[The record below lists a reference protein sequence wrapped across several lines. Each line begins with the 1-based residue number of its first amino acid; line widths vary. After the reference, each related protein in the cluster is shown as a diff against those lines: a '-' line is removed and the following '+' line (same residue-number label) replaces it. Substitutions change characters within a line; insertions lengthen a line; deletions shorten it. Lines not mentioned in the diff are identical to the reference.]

1 LNPQYATELQT
12 GFKMAITRK
21 KATRREWQDWIQGYV
36 FLAPSFIFLAVFTY
50 FPVLYAFVLSFWRW
64 RVLRGEPT
72 FIGLDNYTYLFT
84 SEDFW
89 QAMWNTFYF
98 AAGSIPTGMAIALV
112 IALMLNRP
120 LRGLAIYR
128 TAYFLPTITS
138 LVAVSVVW
146 LWIYHPDVGLANYI
160 LSLFGLPGVR
170 WLNEPRSAMPALII
184 LGIWRGM
191 GYNVIIYLAG
201 LQNIPQHLY
210 EAAKIDGAN
219 RWELFRHVTWPL
231 LTPTSFFI
239 LIIAVIN
246 SFQSFTQIHV
256 MTQGGPIG
264 STTVIVYYLYQQA
277 FQQFT
282 MGYGSAIAMVLF
294 VMILILTLIQTKVLG
309 PRVHYQ

>member
-1 LNPQYATELQT
+1 
-12 GFKMAITRK
+12 MALRSLSQIK
-21 KATRREWQDWIQGYV
+21 RREWSDWLQGYA
-36 FLAPSFIFLAVFTY
+36 FLAPSFLILGVFVY
-50 FPVLYAFVLSFWRW
+50 FPVLYAAWLSLWRW
-64 RVLRGEPT
+64 RILRGEPT
-72 FIGLDNYTYLFT
+72 FIGLDNYTFLFS

-112 IALMLNRP
+112 IALLLNRP

-138 LVAVSVVW
+138 LVAVSIVW
-146 LWIYHPDVGLANYI
+146 LWIYHPDVGLANY
-160 LSLFGLPGVR
+160 LLNLVGLPSVR
-170 WLNEPRSAMPALII
+170 WLNAPQSAMPALII
-184 LGIWRGM
+184 LGIWRGL

-219 RWELFRHVTWPL
+219 RWQLFRHVTWPL

-239 LIIAVIN
+239 FIIAIIN
-246 SFQSFTQIHV
+246 SFQSFTQVDV

-264 STTVIVYYLYQQA
+264 STTVIVYYLYKQA

-294 VMILILTLIQTKVLG
+294 AMILGLTLIQIKVLG

>member
-1 LNPQYATELQT
+1 
-12 GFKMAITRK
+12 MAITLK
-21 KATRREWQDWIQGYV
+21 KVTRREWQDWLQGYA

-98 AAGSIPTGMAIALV
+98 AAGSIPTGMIIALV

-160 LSLFGLPGVR
+160 LNSIGLPSVR

-184 LGIWRGM
+184 LGIWRGL

-219 RWELFRHVTWPL
+219 RWDLFRHVTWPL

-256 MTQGGPIG
+256 MTQGGPLG

-294 VMILILTLIQTKVLG
+294 VMILILTLIQTKILG

>member
-1 LNPQYATELQT
+1 MRFQHIKKRE
-12 GFKMAITRK
+12 FK
-21 KATRREWQDWIQGYV
+21 DWLQGYA

-64 RVLRGEPT
+64 RVMRGEPT
-72 FIGLDNYTYLFT
+72 FIGLGNYEFLFT

-98 AAGSIPTGMAIALV
+98 AAGSIPTGMAIALA

-160 LSLFGLPGVR
+160 LNLFGLPGVR

-184 LGIWRGM
+184 LGIWRGL

-219 RWELFRHVTWPL
+219 RWQLFRHVT
-231 LTPTSFFI
+231 
-239 LIIAVIN
+239 
-246 SFQSFTQIHV
+246 
-256 MTQGGPIG
+256 
-264 STTVIVYYLYQQA
+264 
-277 FQQFT
+277 
-282 MGYGSAIAMVLF
+282 
-294 VMILILTLIQTKVLG
+294 
-309 PRVHYQ
+309 

>member
-1 LNPQYATELQT
+1 MALSISAKRRRTWADWLQAYA
-12 GFKMAITRK
+12 
-21 KATRREWQDWIQGYV
+21 
-36 FLAPSFIFLAVFTY
+36 FLAPSFIVLAVFIY
-50 FPVLYAFVLSFWRW
+50 LPVVYAFGLSFFRW
-64 RVLRGEPT
+64 RILRGEPT
-72 FIGLDNYTYLFT
+72 FIGLANYEFLLT

-89 QAMWNTFYF
+89 QAMWNTLYF
-98 AAGSIPTGMAIALV
+98 SVGSIPTGMAIALF
-112 IALMLNRP
+112 IAILLNRP

-146 LWIYHPDVGLANYI
+146 LWIYHPDVGLMNYL
-160 LSLFGLPGVR
+160 LSLFGLPSVR

-184 LGIWRGM
+184 LGIWRGL
-191 GYNVIIYLAG
+191 GYNVVIYLAG

-219 RWELFRHVTWPL
+219 RWQLFCHITWPL
-231 LTPTSFFI
+231 LTPTTFFI

-246 SFQSFTQIHV
+246 SFQAFTQIHV
-256 MTQGGPIG
+256 MTQGGPLG

-277 FQQFT
+277 FQQFN
-282 MGYGSAIAMVLF
+282 MGYGSAIAVVLF
-294 VMILILTLIQTKVLG
+294 LIILALTLIQIKVLG